1 MIVPDVN
8 LLVFAYN
15 SDAPRH
21 ERARR
26 WLEEAL
32 SGREPVGLAWAV
44 LLGFVRLMTHPAVLE
59 RPMDAGEALGH
70 VRSWLA
76 RPNALVLQ
84 PGPRHLDLLD
94 ALLEEAGAAAA
105 LTTDAHLAALAIE
118 NNAVLHS
125 NDADFARFG
134 GLRRRDPLATRG

>member
-1 MIVPDVN
+1 
-8 LLVFAYN
+8 
-15 SDAPRH
+15 
-21 ERARR
+21 
-26 WLEEAL
+26 
-32 SGREPVGLAWAV
+32 VGLAWAV

-59 RPMDAGEALGH
+59 RPMSAGEALGH
-70 VRSWLA
+70 ARSWLA

-94 ALLEEAGAAAA
+94 ALLAEAGAAAA

-134 GLRRRDPLATRG
+134 GLRRHDPLDSSRRRP